1 MDEPARSLWAK
12 TTLHVWPEPCRLVS
26 LPQDAL
32 EDAAA
37 LVACASHGFA
47 CLVVERD
54 EVSLTVSAAVW
65 EESPLRA
72 RARGDEG
79 PFRVITFDLDLDLQV
94 TGYLAPAAEALAAA
108 GVPIV
113 PQCAFLKDH
122 VLVPEELLGDAVR
135 ALHALIARAVAT
147 VTE

>member
-1 MDEPARSLWAK
+1 MDARARSLWAK
-12 TTLHVWPEPCRLVS
+12 TALHIWPQPCRLVS
-26 LPQDAL
+26 LPKAAL
-32 EDAAA
+32 GEAAA
-37 LVACASHGFA
+37 LVAGTDQGFA
-47 CLVVERD
+47 CLVLERD
-54 EVSLTVSAAVW
+54 EVSLTVSAALW
-65 EESPLRA
+65 AENPLRA

-122 VLVPEELLGDAVR
+122 LLIPEGHLQAAVR
-135 ALHALIARAVAT
+135 ALETLIARATAT
-147 VTE
+147 A